1 MKKFFHFSSGTIL
14 VFRLLTFVFLF
25 LLLVKNTSSIG
36 YSKKENTQ
44 VRPKIE
50 EKKYTDLEVR
60 ELLNPVTKK

>member
-1 MKKFFHFSSGTIL
+1 L
-14 VFRLLTFVFLF
+14 VTQ
-25 LLLVKNTSSIG
+25 
-36 YSKKENTQ
+36 KKENTQ